1 MEGFESIEWRR
12 KYMQIEAKMAAAERG
27 TGGLSLVR
35 LYMLRFCYLVMASG
49 LGIVIWPSVIAHT
62 SEFAMK
68 YGVRCSLLAGLGAM
82 AALGLRY
89 PVKMLPVLLFEILWK
104 AIYLIAFALP
114 LWRAHQ
120 MNEAVAADV
129 FAVSVVVIFLPMVPW
144 WYALREFLFAKS
156 ERWR

>member
-1 MEGFESIEWRR
+1 
-12 KYMQIEAKMAAAERG
+12 MQIEAKMAAAEHG
-27 TGGLSLVR
+27 AGELSLVR
-35 LYMLRFCYLVMASG
+35 LYMLRFCYLVMAVG

-62 SEFAMK
+62 SEFAVK

-82 AALGLRY
+82 AAFGLRY

-120 MNEAVAADV
+120 MNEAVVADV
-129 FAVSVVVIFLPMVPW
+129 SAVSLVVLFLPMVPW
-144 WYALREFLFAKS
+144 RYVLREFLLTTS

>member
-1 MEGFESIEWRR
+1 
-12 KYMQIEAKMAAAERG
+12 MQIEAKMAAAERG

-35 LYMLRFCYLVMASG
+35 LYMLRFCYLVMAVG

-104 AIYLIAFALP
+104 AIYLIGFALP

-120 MNEAVAADV
+120 MNEAVVADV
-129 FAVSVVVIFLPMVPW
+129 FAISLVVIFLPMVPW
-144 WYALREFLFAKS
+144 RYTLREFLLAKS